1 MTSFR
6 RSLVAVIESYGKR
19 SGFDTSNETVAS
31 DSDDDLEPISIIDEL
46 RFIARESG
54 LWISGG
60 GIHTQ
65 ALSTAS
71 SDVDGLERKI
81 HNTHVIIDSSGQIK
95 NWYHKI
101 HLFDVCI
108 PDKVNLRESKTT
120 SPGTKLVV
128 CDSPVGRLGV
138 TICYDI
144 RFSEMYVDLVQKGG
158 AEVLLVPSA
167 FTVPTGKAHW
177 HALLR
182 GEI

>member
-71 SDVDGLERKI
+71 SDVDDLERKI
-81 HNTHVIIDSSGQIK
+81 HNTHVIIDSNGQIK